1 MQMVGTS
8 WLLERFKLGAVLSTH
23 RSRVGGRRLREIKP
37 DGSVE
42 EVFTRNY
49 WPGDQPLDH
58 VEFTFKYEHLS
69 LDLLEQVFR
78 RISVPEIDRYIAK
91 ARTSKYRR
99 RIGFLYEILTA
110 RTLHT
115 EVTGNFV
122 PVLDPKKY
130 FTGKPRN
137 NSRWRVIDN
146 LLGTVGAC
154 PQIRRTD
161 AIEQKLKRNWSEE
174 IRTLSK
180 GTDQRLW
187 HRAVNYL
194 YLKETKASFAI
205 EREDITPKRT
215 ERFVAVLARSG
226 AVKDEL
232 FLDENRLTELQ
243 NLIVDP
249 RYTEKGF
256 RKLQNFV
263 GQTLS
268 NYQEKVHYVCPP
280 PALIPTLMA
289 SLRTFRVRS
298 EELPAAVRAAVV
310 SFGFVYIHP
319 FLDGNGRLHRLLL
332 HESLALD
339 GYTDSGVVLP
349 FSAAMLRDP
358 HAYDRVLETVSQAV
372 NARVRYHVDAEHS
385 LVIENEREA
394 QGVWRFPDLTAHVEY
409 VLDLLEATVT
419 RDLPN
424 ELQTLNR
431 IDQLTQA
438 VQDIVDLPDMKR
450 SLLLTLLLQNRGRL
464 SQTKRN
470 KHFPELHPAEV
481 ASIEKAYAETFGPEI
496 LPDGD
501 AKVRSST
508 NESS

>member
-1 MQMVGTS
+1 MQPVGTS
-8 WLLERFKLGAVLSTH
+8 WLLERFKLGAVVSSH
-23 RSRVGGRRLREIKP
+23 RSRVGGRRQREIKP

-42 EVFTRNY
+42 EIFTRNY
-49 WPGDQPLDH
+49 WPGDEPLDH
-58 VEFTFKYEHLS
+58 VEFKFKYEHLS

-78 RISVPEIDRYIAK
+78 RIPILEVDRYIAK

-110 RTLHT
+110 RTLRT
-115 EVTGNFV
+115 EVTGNFI

-130 FTGKPRN
+130 FTGKPRKN
-137 NSRWRVIDN
+137 PRWRVIDN

-161 AIEQKLKRNWSEE
+161 AIEQKLKRDWSEE
-174 IRTLSK
+174 IRNLSK
-180 GTDQRLW
+180 GTDPRLW

-205 EREDITPKRT
+205 EREDVSPKRT

-226 AVKDEL
+226 AMKNEL
-232 FLDENRLTELQ
+232 LLDEKRLTELQ

-249 RYTEKGF
+249 RYAEKGF
-256 RKLQNFV
+256 RKIQNFV
-263 GQTLS
+263 GQTLP

-280 PALIPTLMA
+280 PALVPTLMA

-298 EELPAAVRAAVV
+298 EDLPAAVRAAVV

-319 FLDGNGRLHRLLL
+319 FLDGNGRIHRLLL

-339 GYTDSGVVLP
+339 GYTDNGVVLP

-358 HAYDRVLETVSQAV
+358 NGYDRVLETVSQAV
-372 NARVRYHVDAEHS
+372 TARVKYRFDAEQN
-385 LVIENEREA
+385 LMIENEREA

-409 VLDLLEATVT
+409 ILDLLEATVT

-438 VQDIVDLPDMKR
+438 IREIVDLPDMKR
-450 SLLLTLLLQNRGRL
+450 SLLLSLLLQNRGRL
-464 SQTKRN
+464 SQTKRT
-470 KHFPELHPAEV
+470 KHFPELLAAEIT
-481 ASIEKAYAETFGPEI
+481 AIEEAYAETFEVESPPPE
-496 LPDGD
+496 
-501 AKVRSST
+501 KV
-508 NESS
+508 